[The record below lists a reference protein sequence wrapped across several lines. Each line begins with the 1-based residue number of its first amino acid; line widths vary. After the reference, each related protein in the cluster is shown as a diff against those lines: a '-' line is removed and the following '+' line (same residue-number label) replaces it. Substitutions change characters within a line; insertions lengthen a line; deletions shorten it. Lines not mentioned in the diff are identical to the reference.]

1 MTNKYEKHKSVE
13 LDNQLDFWPRS
24 PLNQSRFVSKSTLR
38 FLAAHLCSKL
48 DIHEALQGS
57 EDDIERKVNVQIV
70 FANPDFIKVET
81 LKKIH
86 CGGSGGE
93 ERECCKILQGSF
105 FF

>member
-1 MTNKYEKHKSVE
+1 MSKHTM
-13 LDNQLDFWPRS
+13 
-24 PLNQSRFVSKSTLR
+24 STLR
-38 FLAAHLCSKL
+38 YLAAHLCSKL
-48 DIHEALQGS
+48 DIHEALQGG

-70 FANPDFIKVET
+70 FANPDFFSFKVET

-86 CGGSGGE
+86 CGGSEGE

>member
-1 MTNKYEKHKSVE
+1 MSKHT
-13 LDNQLDFWPRS
+13 
-24 PLNQSRFVSKSTLR
+24 KSTLR
-38 FLAAHLCSKL
+38 YLAAHLCSKL

-70 FANPDFIKVET
+70 FANPEFFFIKVET

-86 CGGSGGE
+86 CGGSEGE